1 MENQGKASLLLNEI
15 MRFCAVHNTPN
26 EGSDDLRLILKNL
39 QEGESASAFA
49 NYRALVFINA
59 GMTCLDEHSRV
70 KVEIT
75 ELRTK
80 IFFLVYDT
88 QMAKEQE
95 ERKRLFIETLVKAKV
110 LSQASQLATKL
121 CERVKEFTLKAQ
133 TEILAVSEFQ
143 AENSSYS
150 ESTIALQ
157 LMAYR
162 DLAAAARASLEKA
175 EAAQTTKS
183 PINASVT
190 QGSSADREEGERKGE
205 VDREEAGERE
215 EVEAQCLS
223 FDELVAR
230 QSLSAVI
237 DFSKNWI
244 ARAQSFCEQAA
255 CNMTRLADIP
265 PDNATVLRGA
275 LLAYAMTGAAVAEA
289 CSGIVQDAQITY
301 GKTANF
307 IS

>member
-1 MENQGKASLLLNEI
+1 MENQGKASILFNEI
-15 MRFCAVHNTPN
+15 MRFCAAHNTPN
-26 EGSDDLRLILKNL
+26 EGSDDLRLILTNL
-39 QEGESASAFA
+39 QEGESASAIA
-49 NYRALVFINA
+49 NYRAMVFINA
-59 GMTCLDEHSRV
+59 GLTCLQEHSRV

-88 QMAKEQE
+88 QVAKEQE
-95 ERKRLFIETLVKAKV
+95 DRKRLFTETLVKAKV

-143 AENSSYS
+143 AENSSFS

-157 LMAYR
+157 LMAYQ
-162 DLAAAARASLEKA
+162 DLAAAARASVEKA

-190 QGSSADREEGERKGE
+190 QGSSAGREEGES
-205 VDREEAGERE
+205 ERD

>member
-1 MENQGKASLLLNEI
+1 MESQGKVSKLLNEI

-39 QEGESASAFA
+39 QEDESASAFA
-49 NYRALVFINA
+49 NYRAMVFINA
-59 GMTCLDEHSRV
+59 GLTCLEEHSRV

-88 QMAKEQE
+88 QVAKEQE
-95 ERKRLFIETLVKAKV
+95 DRKRLFIETLVKAKV
-110 LSQASQLATKL
+110 LSQASQLATKI
-121 CERVKEFTLKAQ
+121 CERAKEFTLKAQ
-133 TEILAVSEFQ
+133 TAILAVSEFQ
-143 AENSSYS
+143 AENSSFS
-150 ESTIALQ
+150 ESAIALQ
-157 LMAYR
+157 LKAYS
-162 DLAAAARASLEKA
+162 DLAAAARASVEEA
-175 EAAQTTKS
+175 EAAKS
-183 PINASVT
+183 PKSSKSLSSASVAEGGT
-190 QGSSADREEGERKGE
+190 EGRGGGREEE
-205 VDREEAGERE
+205 
-215 EVEAQCLS
+215 QNLS
-223 FDELVAR
+223 FEELVAS

-244 ARAQSFCEQAA
+244 TRAQSFCEQAA
-255 CNMTRLADIP
+255 GNMASLADIP
-265 PDNATVLRGA
+265 PDNATVLRRW

-289 CSGIVQDAQITY
+289 CSDIVQDAHAAY